1 MVGMV
6 EEHRSKMWGYTM
18 EWDQKDRMRR
28 KEEKWGREEGELGK
42 GGKGREKKR
51 EGKKQWF
58 NELSK
63 LKFKTNTI
71 TD

>member
-1 MVGMV
+1 MGMV
-6 EEHRSKMWGYTM
+6 EEEGRSKMWGCTM
-18 EWDQKDRMRR
+18 EWDRKDRMRR
-28 KEEKWGREEGELGK
+28 KEEWGREEGALGK

-63 LKFKTNTI
+63 LKFKTNMI
-71 TD
+71 TN

>member
-1 MVGMV
+1 MV
-6 EEHRSKMWGYTM
+6 EERRSKMWGYTM
-18 EWDQKDRMRR
+18 EWDQKERMRR
-28 KEEKWGREEGELGK
+28 KEKSGREEGELGE

-63 LKFKTNTI
+63 LKFKTL
-71 TD
+71 

>member
-6 EEHRSKMWGYTM
+6 EEHRSKMWGSTM
-18 EWDQKDRMRR
+18 EWDQKDRMR
-28 KEEKWGREEGELGK
+28 
-42 GGKGREKKR
+42 GKGREKKR